1 MQKAPSIKK
10 RPANRI
16 WMLLLA
22 VSILAV
28 VVLYAVGFI
37 QEARGIGKTVPPE
50 KTQVIKGWVQPQLPK
65 AAN

>member
-1 MQKAPSIKK
+1 MQKDPSNK
-10 RPANRI
+10 RRPVSRV

-28 VVLYAVGFI
+28 VAIYTIGFI

-65 AAN
+65 TAD